1 MKKNLKKVK
10 GDRMN
15 QLYTGEITA
24 CYLNISKQNKE
35 YSVGYIRLP
44 DETGNFQTY
53 KFLVFKSDIVSK
65 IKDFGPEN
73 LKGKTI
79 GLVGVF
85 AQNTYNGVTEFQL
98 TVNDIQLE
106 NAVVPSEQIPTNQ
119 PSTQQPQMG
128 VPEPVNNLDIP
139 TVPNF

>member
-1 MKKNLKKVK
+1 
-10 GDRMN
+10 MN

-35 YSVGYIRLP
+35 YSVGYISLP

-53 KFLVFKSDIVSK
+53 KFLVFKSDIISK

-79 GLVGVF
+79 GLIGTF
-85 AQNTYNGVTEFQL
+85 APNTYNGVTEYQL
-98 TVNDIQLE
+98 TVNDIKLE
-106 NAVVPSEQIPTNQ
+106 NTIIPEEQVPTNQ
-119 PSTQQPQMG
+119 PNTQSPQTG
-128 VPEPVNNLDIP
+128 IPEPVNDLNIP
-139 TVPNF
+139 DVPTF